1 MPWKPGL
8 PVMTA
13 EDHAAWLQW
22 RNDRKREQQRQ
33 RRASHRRID
42 YYPDDLAAD
51 VIDANTGRWAGGD
64 YSSVLNRI
72 VAEWCHRNKQGPS
85 ATQRDGTGKRT
96 P

>member
-1 MPWKPGL
+1 MNTPWRPGQ
-8 PVMTA
+8 PVVTA
-13 EDHAAWLQW
+13 EDHAAWQQW

-51 VIDANTGRWAGGD
+51 VIDANTGHWAGGD

-72 VAEWCHRNKQGPS
+72 VVEWCHRNKVVPKKGRQHG
-85 ATQRDGTGKRT
+85 A
-96 P
+96 